1 MAAREWYK
9 SIVSFGYSTVGWEEF
24 FLCAGGATAALSGL
38 IFVALSI
45 NVGKVLE
52 LDTREGQN
60 FLTGRALEALV
71 DLLIVFGV
79 SIVALT
85 PGIEHGVLA
94 VVILLAAAASAV
106 SPVRALSA
114 SRGQSPVGTAML
126 IRVETA
132 IALTI
137 ILVIAGVTLAAHHG
151 GGLYWIPAAFILA
164 IMVAAVNAWVLLVAV
179 AR

>member
-1 MAAREWYK
+1 
-9 SIVSFGYSTVGWEEF
+9 VSFGYSTVGWGEF

-45 NVGKVLE
+45 NIEKVRE
-52 LDTREGQN
+52 IDQREGQS

-71 DLLIVFGV
+71 DLLLVLGISV
-79 SIVALT
+79 VALT

-106 SPVRALSA
+106 SPIRALSA
-114 SRGQSPVGTAML
+114 SRGQSPLGTAML

-164 IMVAAVNAWVLLVAV
+164 IMVAAVNAWVLLVEV
-179 AR
+179 VR